1 MPLDSKDFP
10 DPSSLLEKNG
20 ERFLIFY
27 SSIVDGQLWCPDCRV
42 VDELIKTTFLS
53 EDAPHGIV
61 IYVGDRATYVA
72 SHQYHQFAVDITK
85 TNRFFCAYSW
95 KNSGNKYHG
104 APFNVTSIPTIIKV
118 VDSKEVA
125 RLVDPNI
132 TAQSLPAFVQQK
144 D

>member
-10 DPSSLLEKNG
+10 EPSSLLEHSG

-42 VDELIKTTFLS
+42 VDELINATFAP
-53 EDAPHGIV
+53 EDGPHGTI
-61 IYVGDRATYVA
+61 IYVGDRAT
-72 SHQYHQFAVDITK
+72 
-85 TNRFFCAYSW
+85 W
-95 KNSGNKYHG
+95 KDSDNKYRG
-104 APFNVTSIPTIIKV
+104 APFNVTSIPTVIKV
-118 VDSKEVA
+118 VDSKEVT

-132 TAQSLPAFVQQK
+132 TAESLPAFVQQK